1 MPAGEYVVLSV
12 SDTGSGIDAA
22 TKAKVFEPFFTTKGP
37 GKGTG
42 LGLAVVFGVI
52 KQSGGHVQV
61 STELGRGTTFALY
74 FPRVLEA
81 VTPLPL
87 PSGPTAAAP
96 RGDETIFLVED
107 DDAVRQLALIALQRC
122 GYRVI
127 EAADGEEA
135 LRLLRAY
142 AGPLHLLVSDIVM
155 PQIGGRELARLV
167 DAIRPGVKVL
177 YLSGYTDDAVLR
189 LGIVDAE
196 LNFLQKPFSPATL
209 AAAVRR
215 VLDRA

>member
-61 STELGRGTTFALY
+61 ATELGRGTTFALY

-81 VTPLPL
+81 VAPLPP

-107 DDAVRQLALIALQRC
+107 DDAVRQLALLALQRC

-167 DAIRPGVKVL
+167 DAIRPASRCCTCLVTPTTR
-177 YLSGYTDDAVLR
+177 Y
-189 LGIVDAE
+189 
-196 LNFLQKPFSPATL
+196 
-209 AAAVRR
+209 
-215 VLDRA
+215 

>member
-1 MPAGEYVVLSV
+1 MLSV
-12 SDTGSGIDAA
+12 SDTGSGMDAA

-81 VTPLPL
+81 VTPLAP
-87 PSGPTAAAP
+87 PSEPAAAAP

-107 DDAVRQLALIALQRC
+107 DDAVRQLALLALQRF
-122 GYRVI
+122 GYRVV

-167 DAIRPGVKVL
+167 DVIRPGVKVL

-196 LNFLQKPFSPATL
+196 LNFLQKPFSPAAL
-209 AAAVRR
+209 ATAVRR